1 MGQVFEFV
9 GNHPVLFAALVII
22 LAMLIMNEFRRH
34 LLGFKEIGPN
44 DAVRMI
50 NHDGAVVI
58 DVRDDLEFKS
68 GHIINAINAPLGL
81 LEEQVEKLADYK
93 SKPVIVCCRSGQKSA
108 KAGSILKR
116 QGFSSIFK
124 LSGGL
129 MAWSGA
135 NMPLK
140 K

>member
-1 MGQVFEFV
+1 MGQMFEFV
-9 GNHPVLFAALVII
+9 SNHPVLFAALALI

-34 LLGFKEIGPN
+34 LLGFKEIGPS

-68 GHIINAINAPLGL
+68 GHIINAVNAPLGV
-81 LEEQVEKLADYK
+81 LEEKVDKLADYK
-93 SKPVIVCCRSGQKSA
+93 DKPVIICCQSGQRSA
-108 KAGSILKR
+108 KAGALLQR

-129 MAWSGA
+129 AAWSSA
-135 NMPLK
+135 NLPLK